1 MNKECIGLYGYL
13 FGHQIVT
20 VYDTSSRIPDG
31 FRQAKIEGAAMLEA
45 LKTKISTVKS
55 IHCIR
60 CGETVPIKQL

>member
-13 FGHQIVT
+13 FGHSIVT
-20 VYDTSSRIPDG
+20 VYDTSSRLPDG
-31 FRQAKIEGAAMLEA
+31 FKGAKIEGVSMLEG

-55 IHCIR
+55 IHCTR